1 MPIIANKGGGEGGWV
16 IKISQSFMVGS
27 GKYYRDTTKILHPPP
42 VINTGRLADSSSR
55 ESFVFVYINQSR

>member
-1 MPIIANKGGGEGGWV
+1 
-16 IKISQSFMVGS
+16 MVGS
-27 GKYYRDTTKILHPPP
+27 GNYYRDTTKILHPPSPP